1 MSIFLK
7 PSKILSMLLS
17 LVLSIAYILPVN
29 ASISVSGPAL
39 SFTNQSLLENAQH
52 EAGLNGASMEYA
64 MMPTTIW
71 TSLNAHLP
79 SGNLVARA
87 VLFDFPGAGIP
98 MTLGLTYNSLHKDLN
113 LGLGNGWMSDLNSSA
128 MRDPL
133 SNVIRYVSPTG
144 TLLEFVFS
152 PAENK
157 YLNPR
162 GFSGQ
167 AIYHSNGNISIID
180 LDLQTQSFNTL
191 GQLVEVKKCSGGS
204 YTVDY
209 NNEGQ
214 AILMTDPISERSI
227 QLEWSPSGILET
239 IIDPMDYEWKLGFSQ
254 DYQQLVSL
262 QQPEV
267 PETEIAKT
275 FFEYDSQ
282 NYLTKQ
288 TTFNGYEVT
297 LAYHNTGSSA
307 GKISELSDAN
317 NNVTSFDYNDS
328 IPNYAS
334 QTTLTNAEAQTT
346 QYYIGSSSG
355 QIERIKQTIDQEDI
369 ESSYSYNSSGWL
381 SSVTNPQGEVYQ
393 IFRNASGRVTSMV
406 YPPASTGQASYSEE
420 WIYNNPSI
428 EGKLIQH
435 REKLTSTLWASTY
448 YLYEDQDA
456 PCLPSKITNPD
467 GVIELFDYNPQGQK
481 LSHVLD
487 PTGLNRTSQST
498 FAQNGNLTLSKDP
511 EGNERT
517 YQHNANGFQV
527 LELLFQG
534 ASTLG
539 QAQKSISTDRLFNG
553 YPIAI
558 GENLSN
564 TGNVYVWNPDGSL
577 VCELTTDDCGDV
589 CYEYENNSSNQGPI
603 FTMHHRK
610 PWSDEYL
617 PIPPKQPG
625 IVDPTPPFTPPP
637 HKITYNGN
645 ETLTYSYNK
654 LGQATELINPLG
666 QSSTYTHD
674 SLGRTISEQ
683 SYDGKTTEFTYDK
696 LNRVLTRT
704 ISGEGTWSYTRDALG
719 RVLLLNHP
727 SKGLIQYTYSL
738 RGDLLSD
745 ENGTYNYDMM
755 GRKVSAQYS
764 GGGTDQ
770 WTYRADSNVSSRN
783 GIALEHNQ
791 TGLLSK
797 WSDGAN
803 QAIIQYR
810 SSVGLP
816 ITITGSGNH
825 SSYSFQYD
833 AHHRMTQVQ
842 DTSKQIG
849 SFQYQW
855 NAENRLQTL
864 SSPGQIVQDNYYTN
878 NKRSQSTLKKG
889 NNTLYSASATLDS
902 KLQLSSVSYT
912 QAPSFQEGYS
922 FSYDTLQRLQ
932 SINTTSNN
940 QTVNYSYSPTHGKV
954 TSIQYSNKG
963 TYTISRNNQGFIQNV
978 SHPDLNTE
986 TYTYNTKGLLES
998 ISLPFNKNI
1007 SFSWDSKSRVSQI
1020 STMEMQNQANYSL
1033 NYNAIGK
1040 LSGLNKSV
1048 QGFTVESW
1056 QFVNGIK
1063 GLEYASRSNMGF
1075 QNLSLNFSRDLL
1087 GRAVSIT
1094 YQQAGG
1100 YNGELIPHFDYFGNL
1115 AQITDLNG
1123 NLLASFQYDI
1133 NTQKRIQEWNPQQLQ
1148 LPFNGYASTFSLSSL
1163 FSNNP
1168 VVIALPDHSGKFI
1181 LSTQW
1186 GVVGGK
1192 NYELLVDADYSGT
1205 DITWDC
1211 DCGGWRKKEGKISDK
1226 DREEIKKRLR
1236 KRGYAEKD
1244 LNAEIDKMEDAINKC
1259 CDEKS
1264 TGVDDQGREL
1274 IGRNATLRFAHGEDN
1289 LNDWLIWCKKLPD
1302 QG

>member
-1 MSIFLK
+1 
-7 PSKILSMLLS
+7 MLLS
-17 LVLSIAYILPVN
+17 LVLSIACVLPVN
-29 ASISVSGPAL
+29 ASISVGVPTL

-52 EAGLNGASMEYA
+52 EAGLNGANMEYA
-64 MMPTTIW
+64 MMPTTLW

-113 LGLGNGWMSDLNSSA
+113 LGLGKGWMSDLNSSA

-144 TLLEFVFS
+144 TLLEFIYS

-157 YLNPR
+157 YLNPP

-167 AIYHSNGNISIID
+167 AIYHSNGNISVID
-180 LDLQTQSFNTL
+180 LNLQTQSFNTL
-191 GQLVEVKKCSGGS
+191 GQLIEVKKCSGGS

-239 IIDPMDYEWKLGFSQ
+239 IIDPMDHEWKLGFSQ

-282 NYLTKQ
+282 SYLTKQ
-288 TTFNGYEVT
+288 TTFGGYEIS
-297 LAYHNTGSSA
+297 LSYHSSGSSV

-317 NNVTSFDYNDS
+317 NTTSFDYNDS
-328 IPNYAS
+328 IQNYAS
-334 QTTLTNAEAQTT
+334 QTTLTNAEGQAT
-346 QYYIGSSSG
+346 QYFIGSNSG

-369 ESSYSYNSSGWL
+369 ESIYSYDSFGWL
-381 SSVTNPQGEVYQ
+381 SSVTDPQGGVYL
-393 IFRNASGRVTSMV
+393 ISRNASGRVTSLT

-420 WIYNNPSI
+420 WIYDHPSI
-428 EGKLIQH
+428 EGKLIQQ

-448 YLYEDQDA
+448 YFYEDQDA

-467 GVIELFDYNPQGQK
+467 GIIEFFDYNQQGQK
-481 LSHVLD
+481 LSHILD
-487 PTGLNRTSQST
+487 PTGMNRSSQNT
-498 FAQNGNLTLSKDP
+498 YAQNGNLTLSIDP

-517 YQHNANGFQV
+517 YQYNTNGFRV

-553 YPIAI
+553 NPIAI

-564 TGNVYVWNPDGSL
+564 IGNEYVWNPDGSL
-577 VCELTTDDCGDV
+577 VCELTTDDCGNV
-589 CYEYENNSSNQGPI
+589 CYDYENNSSNQGPI
-603 FTMHHRK
+603 FTMQHLK

-637 HKITYNGN
+637 HKITYNDN
-645 ETLTYSYNK
+645 EIFLYSYNK
-654 LGQATELINPLG
+654 IGQVTEFVNPLG
-666 QSSTYTHD
+666 QSTTYTYD
-674 SLGRTISEQ
+674 SIGRVLSEEA
-683 SYDGKTTEFTYDK
+683 YNGKVTEFTFNK

-704 ISGEGTWSYTRDALG
+704 VSGEGTWTYTRDDLG
-719 RVLLLNHP
+719 RTLLLNHP
-727 SKGLIQYTYSL
+727 SKGLIQYAYSL

-745 ENGTYNYDMM
+745 ENGTYSYDMM

-791 TGLLSK
+791 MGLLSK
-797 WSDGAN
+797 WSDGTN

-816 ITITGSGNH
+816 TTITGSGNH

-833 AHHRMTQVQ
+833 VHHRMTQAQ

-864 SSPGQIVQDNYYTN
+864 SSPGQIVQDNYYAN

-889 NNTLYSASATLDS
+889 NNTLYSANATLDS

-940 QTVNYSYSPTHGKV
+940 QTVSYSYSPTHGKV

-963 TYTISRNNQGFIQNV
+963 TYTINRNNQGFIQSV
-978 SHPDLNTE
+978 SHPDLNNE

-998 ISLPFNKNI
+998 ISLPSNNTI
-1007 SFSWDSKSRVSQI
+1007 SFSWDSKNRVSQI
-1020 STMEMQNQANYSL
+1020 STMEMQNQVNYSL

-1040 LSGLNKSV
+1040 LSGLSKSV

-1075 QNLSLNFSRDLL
+1075 QDLSLNFSRDLL
-1087 GRAVSIT
+1087 GRALSIT

-1168 VVIALPDHSGKFI
+1168 ISITLPDHNGKFI
-1181 LSTQW
+1181 LGTQW

-1192 NYELLVDADYSGT
+1192 NYEILIYPYPDEK

-1211 DCGGWRKKEGKISDK
+1211 DCGGWDKKEGKISEK
-1226 DREEIKKRLR
+1226 DRQEIKNRLR

-1244 LNAEIDKMEDAINKC
+1244 LNGMIGEMEDTINEC
-1259 CDEKS
+1259 CDEK
-1264 TGVDDQGREL
+1264 TKGIDDEGREL
-1274 IGRNATLRFAHGEDN
+1274 VGIDATLRFAIDDD
-1289 LNDWLIWCKKLPD
+1289 LNDWSILCKKLPE
-1302 QG
+1302 